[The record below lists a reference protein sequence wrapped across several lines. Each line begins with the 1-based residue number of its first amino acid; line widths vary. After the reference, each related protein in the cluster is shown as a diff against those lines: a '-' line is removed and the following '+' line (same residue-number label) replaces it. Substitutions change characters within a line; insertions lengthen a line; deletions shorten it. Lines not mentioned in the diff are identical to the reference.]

1 MGSLRVQPPSGQT
14 RNLTDVFQFLRQN
27 SQQTRRTI
35 NLGGNPNDE
44 DRVALL
50 DEAEKGTAVSFKS
63 GSNYTPS
70 WVNVLDEVNFELT
83 K

>member
-1 MGSLRVQPPSGQT
+1 VKLGADT
-14 RNLTDVFQFLRQN
+14 TTD
-27 SQQTRRTI
+27 
-35 NLGGNPNDE
+35 

-50 DEAEKGTAVSFKS
+50 DEAEQGTAVVFRS
-63 GSNYTPS
+63 GANYTPS